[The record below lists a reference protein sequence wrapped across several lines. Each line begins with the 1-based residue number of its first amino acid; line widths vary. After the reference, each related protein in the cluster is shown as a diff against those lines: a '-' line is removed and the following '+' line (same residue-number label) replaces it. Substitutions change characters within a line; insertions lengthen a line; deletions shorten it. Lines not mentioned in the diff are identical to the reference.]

1 MKAKIAAMVAT
12 ALAAA
17 DFNGTAIAN
26 QAVIEAN
33 AKGSVIIFLTRSAY
47 QDLCYRANLPELKR
61 YKGKTIWI
69 VSDDPIE
76 PET

>member
-1 MKAKIAAMVAT
+1 MLAAARP
-12 ALAAA
+12 AA

-33 AKGSVIIFLTRSAY
+33 AKGSGIIFLTRSVY
-47 QDLCYRANLPELKR
+47 QDLCYRANLPELVR

-69 VSDDPIE
+69 VSD
-76 PET
+76 ETTE